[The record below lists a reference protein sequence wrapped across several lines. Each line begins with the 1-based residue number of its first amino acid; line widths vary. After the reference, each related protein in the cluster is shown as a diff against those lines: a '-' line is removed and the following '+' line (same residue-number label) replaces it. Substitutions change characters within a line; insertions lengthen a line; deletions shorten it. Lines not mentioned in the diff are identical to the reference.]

1 MHSRVGSLFV
11 MVFAG
16 AVMVA
21 CSSAPVRTQASKA
34 APPATTSRIAAAP
47 VRVAVTLPPSLLTD
61 DQRIVHVLN
70 RLGYGP
76 RPGDV
81 ERVREMGLAA
91 YLDRQLDPARLP
103 DERAEAAVRIFP
115 AVALSVTEVLHR
127 YPEPDPKLLAKVQSG
142 EMSQEELRQMAPLE
156 KRPVRIA
163 AELQAVKLT
172 RAVVSERQLQEMMV
186 DFWFNHF
193 NVDARKGAVKWMVA
207 DYERT
212 AIRPH
217 ALGKFRDLLLATA
230 RHPAMLFYLDNW
242 MSTRAD
248 LVVRAGPQRGRQMG
262 LNENYAREIME
273 LHTLGVDG
281 GYTQQDVI
289 DVARAFTG
297 WSIEKPREQG
307 TFVFRGAAHDQ
318 GEKHILGHAIFP
330 GGGEADGVRVIDILS
345 RHPSTAKFIAT
356 KLVRRF
362 VSDDPPP
369 ALVERAAR
377 TFRDT
382 DGDIRRVMIT
392 IVTSP
397 EFFSP
402 EAYRAKI
409 KTPLEM
415 VASSVRALDGEL
427 ASPSAAPQQAGG
439 GFALAQQVAKLGE
452 PLYQQQPP
460 TGYPDVAE
468 AWVNTGALLN
478 RMNFALG
485 LTANRVPGVRVDLG
499 RTVGAADRRRPER
512 VLDALLVSVLNG
524 QATPETRSV
533 LVAQL
538 DNPEITRATVY
549 DRGPANTDVEKLAA
563 LVLGSPE
570 FQRR

>member
-1 MHSRVGSLFV
+1 MRARAGSLSLIIV
-11 MVFAG
+11 AVVAG
-16 AVMVA
+16 AA
-21 CSSAPVRTQASKA
+21 CSSAPRTREGKA
-34 APPATTSRIAAAP
+34 PSVPAVWSATPPA
-47 VRVAVTLPPSLLTD
+47 VRVTLPKSTLSEEQQVT
-61 DQRIVHVLN
+61 HALN
-70 RLGYGP
+70 RLAYGP

-81 ERVREMGLAA
+81 ERVRLVGLAA
-91 YLDRQLDPARLP
+91 WMERQLDPGRIP
-103 DERAEAAVRIFP
+103 DGRVEEALRAFPTLTMPVPKLVR
-115 AVALSVTEVLHR
+115 A
-127 YPEPDPKLLAKVQSG
+127 YPEPDPKILAKIQSG
-142 EMSQEELRQMAPLE
+142 EMSPQEMRAVAPLE
-156 KRPVRIA
+156 KRPFRIPV
-163 AELQAVKLT
+163 ELQAAKLT
-172 RAVVSERQLQEMMV
+172 RAVLSERQLEAVMT

-193 NVDARKGAVKWMVA
+193 NVDARKGPVKWMIA

-230 RHPAMLFYLDNW
+230 RHPAMLYYLDNW

-248 LVVRAGPQRGRQMG
+248 LIVSTGPLKGQKRG

-281 GYTQQDVI
+281 GYTQEDVI
-289 DVARAFTG
+289 AVARAFTG
-297 WSIEKPREQG
+297 WSIDRPHEEG
-307 TFVFRGAAHDQ
+307 TFLYRPGAHDN
-318 GEKHILGHAIFP
+318 GAKRVLGHTLPAW
-330 GGGEADGVRVIDILS
+330 GGQQDGVSVVDILS
-345 RHPSTAKFIAT
+345 RHPATATFIAA
-356 KLVRRF
+356 KLARRF
-362 VSDDPPP
+362 VSDEPPP
-369 ALVERAAR
+369 ALVERAAK

-382 DGDIRRVMIT
+382 DGDIRRVVVT
-392 IVTSP
+392 IVSSP

-409 KTPLEM
+409 KTPLEV

-427 ASPSAAPQQAGG
+427 TPPAGPDAQQPGG
-439 GFALAQQVAKLGE
+439 GFALAQQVNRLGE

-468 AWVNTGALLN
+468 AWVNTGALLS

-485 LTANRVPGVRVDLG
+485 LTANRVPGVRVDLA
-499 RTVGAADRRRPER
+499 RAVGSADRRMPEQ
-512 VLDALLVSVLNG
+512 VLDALLRSLLQG
-524 QATPETRSV
+524 RATPQTRSV
-533 LVAQL
+533 LAAQL
-538 DNPEITRATVY
+538 DDPEITRATRD

>member
-1 MHSRVGSLFV
+1 MNLRAGSLSV
-11 MVFAG
+11 LILAG
-16 AVMVA
+16 IVSAA
-21 CSSAPVRTQASKA
+21 CSSAPVTSQAPTPAAARSASA
-34 APPATTSRIAAAP
+34 APAGVALPAS
-47 VRVAVTLPPSLLTD
+47 SLTE
-61 DQRIVHVLN
+61 DQRIIHVLN

-76 RPGDV
+76 RPGDL
-81 ERVREMGLAA
+81 ERVKRIGLGA
-91 YLDRQLDPARLP
+91 YVERQLDPARIP
-103 DERAEAAVRIFP
+103 DDRAEVFVQAFP
-115 AVALSVTEVLHR
+115 TLALSVPEALQA
-127 YPEPDPKLLAKVQSG
+127 YPEPDPKLLAKIQSG
-142 EMSQEELRQMAPLE
+142 EMSQQEMRQMAPLE
-156 KRPVRIA
+156 RRPARIA
-163 AELQAVKLT
+163 VELQAAKLT
-172 RAVVSERQLQEMMV
+172 RAVLSERQLQEAMV

-193 NVDARKGAVKWMVA
+193 NVDARKGAVKWMIA
-207 DYERT
+207 DYERSV
-212 AIRPH
+212 IRPH

-248 LVVRAGPQRGRQMG
+248 LVARTGPLRGRQLG

-281 GYTQQDVI
+281 GYTQKDVI

-307 TFVFRGAAHDQ
+307 TFVYRPLTHDQ
-318 GEKHILGHAIFP
+318 GEKHILGQVLPA
-330 GGGEADGVRVIDILS
+330 GGGEQDGVRVIDILS
-345 RHPSTAKFIAT
+345 RHPSTARFIAA
-356 KLVRRF
+356 KLARRF

-382 DGDIRRVMIT
+382 DGDIRKVMVT
-392 IVTSP
+392 IIASP
-397 EFFSP
+397 EFFSA
-402 EAYRAKI
+402 EAHRAKI

-427 ASPSAAPQQAGG
+427 APPAQGPGG
-439 GFALAQQVAKLGE
+439 GFALAQQVGKLGE

-460 TGYPDVAE
+460 TGYPDSAE

-485 LTANRVPGVRVDLG
+485 LTANRVPGVRVDLA
-499 RTVGAADRRRPER
+499 RTVGSADRRRPDL
-512 VLDALLVSVLNG
+512 VLDVLLGSVLQG
-524 QATPETRSV
+524 QATPQTRRV
-533 LVAQL
+533 LAAQL
-538 DNPEITRATVY
+538 DNPEITRATSD

>member
-1 MHSRVGSLFV
+1 
-11 MVFAG
+11 
-16 AVMVA
+16 
-21 CSSAPVRTQASKA
+21 
-34 APPATTSRIAAAP
+34 
-47 VRVAVTLPPSLLTD
+47 
-61 DQRIVHVLN
+61 
-70 RLGYGP
+70 
-76 RPGDV
+76 
-81 ERVREMGLAA
+81 
-91 YLDRQLDPARLP
+91 
-103 DERAEAAVRIFP
+103 
-115 AVALSVTEVLHR
+115 ALSVTEVLHR

-142 EMSQEELRQMAPLE
+142 EMSQEELRQMGPVE
-156 KRPVRIA
+156 ERPVRIA

-172 RAVVSERQLQEMMV
+172 RAVVSERQLQEVMV

-307 TFVFRGAAHDQ
+307 TFVFRAPAHDQ
-318 GEKHILGHAIFP
+318 GEKHILGHVLLP
-330 GGGEADGVRVIDILS
+330 GGGEADGVRVIHI
-345 RHPSTAKFIAT
+345 PSPPPSPTKLIAPSPPPATAKSIAT
-356 KLVRRF
+356 KPVRRS
-362 VSDDPPP
+362 VSDAPPP

-392 IVTSP
+392 IITSP

-439 GFALAQQVAKLGE
+439 GFAPAQPLAKLGA
-452 PLYQQQPP
+452 PPYPQPP
-460 TGYPDVAE
+460 P
-468 AWVNTGALLN
+468 
-478 RMNFALG
+478 
-485 LTANRVPGVRVDLG
+485 
-499 RTVGAADRRRPER
+499 
-512 VLDALLVSVLNG
+512 
-524 QATPETRSV
+524 TP
-533 LVAQL
+533 
-538 DNPEITRATVY
+538 
-549 DRGPANTDVEKLAA
+549 
-563 LVLGSPE
+563 
-570 FQRR
+570 